1 MLGLIQKIQTMTSES
16 LSHYKTGA
24 LSPSTPGGETQ
35 EGKHMTTTINGIT
48 YKLIKKPFNE
58 VSILTYIADSGELI
72 NTGEH
77 RMKPDSINGYCDF
90 QNQCIAID
98 EMFN

>member
-1 MLGLIQKIQTMTSES
+1 
-16 LSHYKTGA
+16 
-24 LSPSTPGGETQ
+24 
-35 EGKHMTTTINGIT
+35 MTTTINGTT
-48 YKLIKKPFNE
+48 YKLVKKPFGE
-58 VSILTYIADSGELI
+58 VSILTYIYDNGLEI

-77 RMKPDSINGYCDF
+77 RMNPDTINGYCDF